1 MKVNLKGS
9 VFVITGKLT
18 KMTRH
23 EAEAAI
29 EEVKGETANSVTKKT
44 DYLIVGE
51 RPSSKY
57 TKAKNMGIP
66 ILTEDDFKALIAG
79 ETVEVDAIGEAGDR
93 SVDELLGEVRS
104 VMQGS
109 PSAEMWSELV
119 KLLDACRAEDVHVL
133 TDYID
138 GYIARWS
145 AEQMKGLT
153 GTSVDASDTK
163 GWRMRWWWY
172 NQSSVEGELRVAPEH
187 WVGEMQQGIE
197 SPKYKIVCALEF
209 TGTKMTSTAV
219 AKVISHPS
227 LTQLEVLELPE
238 RLAPSKGLVKTLCTH
253 PTLRHLQLGK
263 IDEKTGGF
271 FLDLGK
277 EPRQL
282 EVLDLSR
289 LDVPYGLRDEDEI
302 CKFAKANYFSTV
314 TSFHFA
320 GNTQHDQ
327 IFSKKIISGDI
338 FPSIEHI
345 HITSYYNAQVFW
357 MPFLLSDWGAKQL
370 KRLTAER
377 IFYRGE
383 ESWGTLLSSDFAGHL
398 EVLDLSSVDD
408 ENITPQNRKL
418 WNKLL
423 DEELPTARLLEH
435 VDTLILG
442 KWRTEARAKKL
453 EEAFPE
459 LTVK

>member
-1 MKVNLKGS
+1 MKVDLKGS

-18 KMTRH
+18 QMTRV

-29 EEVKGETANSVTKKT
+29 EKVKGTTASSVTKKT
-44 DYLIVGE
+44 DYLIAGE

-93 SVDELLGEVRS
+93 SVSELLGEVRS

-109 PSAEMWSELV
+109 PSVEMWSALV
-119 KLLDACRAEDVHVL
+119 SLLDACRAEDVHIL

-145 AEQMKGLT
+145 EEQMKGLT

-163 GWRMRWWWY
+163 GWSRRWWWY

-187 WVGEMQQGIE
+187 WVGEMQQRIE
-197 SPKYKIVCALEF
+197 SPKYKIVRALEF

-219 AKVISHPS
+219 AKILSHPA

-238 RLAPSKGLVKTLCTH
+238 RLAPSKGLIKTLCTH
-253 PTLRHLQLGK
+253 PTLNHLQLGK
-263 IDEKTGGF
+263 IDEKTGGL
-271 FLDLGK
+271 FLELGK

-282 EVLDLSR
+282 EVLDLSM
-289 LDVPYGLRDEDEI
+289 LDVPYKLKSDNEI
-302 CKFAKANYFSTV
+302 CKFARAKYFSTV
-314 TSFHFA
+314 KALHFA
-320 GNTQHDQ
+320 GNKRSDQ
-327 IFSKKIISGDI
+327 ALQKKIVSGDI
-338 FPSIEHI
+338 LPSLEHI
-345 HITSYYNAQVFW
+345 HITCPYNAQVFW
-357 MPFLLSDWGAKQL
+357 MPFLLSDWGARQL
-370 KRLTAER
+370 KRLSAKQ
-377 IFYRGE
+377 ILYRGE
-383 ESWGTLLSSDFAGHL
+383 DSWSTLLSTDFAGHL
-398 EVLDLSSVDD
+398 EVLDISSIDN
-408 ENITPQNRKL
+408 ENITPQNRKVL
-418 WNKLL
+418 NKML

-442 KWRTEARAKKL
+442 KWRTEARVEALKK
-453 EEAFPE
+453 AFPE